1 MFKNIKGIIF
11 DLDGTILDSS
21 WVWDTVD
28 LKFLGHRGFDV
39 PDDYVDAIS
48 PMGAMK
54 AAVYTIERFGLHNEK
69 PEDLVREWFAMAKKE
84 YHSRVKCK
92 PFAKEFIHK
101 MREKGRK
108 MSIATSS
115 DRELFIPTLER
126 EGIIGCFDSIVTVD
140 EVKRGKEYPDIYL
153 EAARRMDINKENCVV
168 FEDIVPAI
176 KGAKKGNFKVVAVK
190 DEKSVNNFEEAKKL
204 ADLYISSYEN
214 LLEAEQ
220 V

>member
-1 MFKNIKGIIF
+1 MFINMKGIIF
-11 DLDGTILDSS
+11 DLDGTLLDSS

-28 LKFLGHRGFDV
+28 LKFLGDRGFDV

-54 AAVYTIERFGLHNEK
+54 AAVYTIERFGLYNEK

-101 MREKGRK
+101 MRETGRK

-126 EGIIGCFDSIVTVD
+126 EGIIDCFDSIVTVD

-176 KGAKKGNFKVVAVK
+176 KGAKKGKFKVVAVK

-204 ADLYISSYEN
+204 ADLHISSYEN